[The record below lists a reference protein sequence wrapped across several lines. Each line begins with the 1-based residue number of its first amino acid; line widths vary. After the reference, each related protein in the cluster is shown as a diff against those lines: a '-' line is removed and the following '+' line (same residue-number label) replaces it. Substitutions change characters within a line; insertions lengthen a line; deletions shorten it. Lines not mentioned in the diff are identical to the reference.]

1 MKTLQDLYTFYIEN
15 CVDETKNE
23 IPLNYKEWIDNYGN
37 EELNNL
43 TVYDIYDEKTNKTLP
58 INANSLEEA
67 ERISET
73 LDFDSLTD

>member
-1 MKTLQDLYTFYIEN
+1 MKTLQNLYTFYIEN
-15 CVDETKNE
+15 CVDETKNK
-23 IPLNYKEWIDNYGN
+23 IPLNYKEWCK
-37 EELNNL
+37 NNL
-43 TVYDIYDEKTNKTLP
+43 TVYDIYDEKTNKTLS

>member
-15 CVDETKNE
+15 CVDETKNK
-23 IPLNYKEWIDNYGN
+23 IPLNYKEWCK
-37 EELNNL
+37 NNL